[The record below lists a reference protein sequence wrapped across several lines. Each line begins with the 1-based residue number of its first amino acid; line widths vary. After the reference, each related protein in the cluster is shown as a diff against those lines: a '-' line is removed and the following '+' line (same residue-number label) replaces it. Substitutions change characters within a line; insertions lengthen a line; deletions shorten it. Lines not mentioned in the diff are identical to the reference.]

1 MFKSVFKIIAI
12 VLILINNSVF
22 SQQKTFNGDPDVA
35 FETAR
40 KMAFNGQRKQAQ
52 DTLLLLLTKYPDYHD
67 IRAFLGSTYSW
78 DGNYDGARKE
88 FKYVLQKDTDRQTTW
103 VAAINN
109 ELWSEAPFS
118 ALKMAKEALT
128 YFPKD
133 EELLLLKAKSEANS
147 RNPKE
152 ALITVDAILATNP
165 NNKKAVDYKESLLQT
180 LRFNSIGF
188 TYNIDLYNEV
198 FDPMQYYTL
207 DYGRQTKYGS
217 FIAKVNYNRRFQ
229 DNGLQFEVDLYPRI
243 MEGLYA
249 YVNFGFSSSYL
260 FPKFRFGAELY
271 KSLPHSLEVSL
282 GIRTLKF
289 SSTTNIFTGS
299 LGWYTGNSYF
309 SLRPYVTPGD
319 TGTSVSGALTYRL
332 YRSDA
337 DNYFGVSGSMGYS
350 PDDYEQFN
358 DGNTGN
364 EKVTFESQRIRFG
377 YYFTSNN
384 RKNAWGAQAGITH
397 QEISFDEGNFFWIY
411 SLGVSWDLRFK

>member
-1 MFKSVFKIIAI
+1 MLKSVFKIITI
-12 VLILINNSVF
+12 VILLLSSSIYA
-22 SQQKTFNGDPDVA
+22 QQKTFNGDPDVA

-40 KMAFNGQRKQAQ
+40 NMAFNGQRKQAQ

-78 DGNYDGARKE
+78 DGNYEGARKE

-118 ALKMAKEALT
+118 ALKMAKEALN

-133 EELLLLKAKSEANS
+133 EELLLLKARAEANS

-152 ALITVDAILATNP
+152 ALITVDALLVANP
-165 NNKKAVDYKESLLQT
+165 NNQKAVDYRDSLLQT

-188 TYNIDLYNEV
+188 TYNIDLYSEV

-217 FIAKVNYNRRFQ
+217 IIAKINYNRRFQ

-249 YVNFGFSSSYL
+249 YVNLGFSSSYL
-260 FPKFRFGAELY
+260 FPKFRVGAELY
-271 KSLPHSLEVSL
+271 KSLPHSLEASL

-289 SSTTNIFTGS
+289 STTTNIFTGS

-309 SLRPYVTPGD
+309 SLRPYITPGD
-319 TGTSVSGALTYRL
+319 TGTSISGALTYRL

-337 DNYFGVSGSMGYS
+337 DNYFGVTASMGYS

-358 DGNTGN
+358 EGNTGN
-364 EKVTFESQRIRFG
+364 EKVTFESQRIRLG

-384 RKNAWGAQAGITH
+384 RKNAWGVQAGITH
-397 QEISFDEGNFFWIY
+397 QEISFDAGNFFWIY
-411 SLGVSWDLRFK
+411 SIGVNWDFRFK

>member
-1 MFKSVFKIIAI
+1 MLKSVFKLISIII
-12 VLILINNSVF
+12 LLISSHVF

-40 KMAFNGQRKQAQ
+40 NMAFNGQRKQAQ

-78 DGNYDGARKE
+78 DGNYEGARKE
-88 FKYVLQKDTDRQTTW
+88 FKYVLQKDSDRQTTW

-109 ELWSEAPFS
+109 ELWSETPFS

-128 YFPKD
+128 YFPND
-133 EELLLLKAKSEANS
+133 EELLLLKARSEANS

-152 ALITVDAILATNP
+152 ALITVDALLERNP
-165 NNKKAVDYKESLLQT
+165 KNQKAIDYKESLLQT
-180 LRFNSIGF
+180 LRFNSVGF

-207 DYGRQTKYGS
+207 DYSRQTKYGS
-217 FIAKVNYNRRFQ
+217 IIAKVNFNRRFQ
-229 DNGLQFEVDLYPRI
+229 DNGLQFEIDLYPRI
-243 MEGLYA
+243 MEGMYA
-249 YVNFGFSSSYL
+249 YVNFGFSDSYL

-271 KSLPHSLEVSL
+271 KSLPHSLEASL
-282 GIRTLKF
+282 GIRTLKY

-299 LGWYTGNSYF
+299 VGWYTGNSYF

-319 TGTSVSGALTYRL
+319 TGTSISGSLNYRL
-332 YRSDA
+332 YRSNA
-337 DNYFGVSGSMGYS
+337 DNYFGITASMGYS

-358 DGNTGN
+358 NGNSGN
-364 EKVTFESQRIRFG
+364 EKVTFESQRFRFG
-377 YYFTSNN
+377 YYFTSENN
-384 RKNAWGAQAGITH
+384 KNAWGAQAGVTH
-397 QEISFDEGNFFWIY
+397 QEITFDAGNFFWIY

>member
-1 MFKSVFKIIAI
+1 MLKSVFKLF
-12 VLILINNSVF
+12 LIFILLISSTVF
-22 SQQKTFNGDPDVA
+22 SQQKTFHGDPDVT
-35 FETAR
+35 FEIAR
-40 KMAFNGQRKQAQ
+40 KMAFDGQRKQAQ
-52 DTLLLLLTKYPDYHD
+52 DSLTMLLNYYPNYHD
-67 IRAFLGSTYSW
+67 IRAFLASTYSW
-78 DGNYDGARKE
+78 DGNYEGARKE
-88 FKYVLQKDTDRQTTW
+88 FKYVLQKDSDRQTTW

-118 ALKMAKEALT
+118 ALKMVNEALV

-133 EELLLLKAKSEANS
+133 EELLLLKARAESNS

-152 ALITVDAILATNP
+152 ALITVDALLESNP
-165 NNKKAVDYKESLLQT
+165 NNQKAADYKEGLLQT

-188 TYNIDLYNEV
+188 TYNIDLYSEV

-207 DYGRQTKYGS
+207 DYSRETKYGS
-217 FIAKVNYNRRFQ
+217 IIAKVNFNRRFQ
-229 DNGLQFEVDLYPRI
+229 DNGFQFEVDMYPRI

-249 YVNFGFSSSYL
+249 YVNVGFSDSYL

-271 KSLPHSLEVSL
+271 KSLPHSLEASL
-282 GIRTLKF
+282 GIRTLKY

-299 LGWYTGNSYF
+299 VGWYTGNSYF

-319 TGTSVSGALTYRL
+319 TGTSISGALTYRL

-337 DNYFGVSGSMGYS
+337 DNYFGVSASLGYS

-358 DGNTGN
+358 DGTTAKD
-364 EKVTFESQRIRFG
+364 KVTFESQRIKFG
-377 YYFTSNN
+377 YYFTSDNN
-384 RKNAWGAQAGITH
+384 KNAWGAQAGITH

-411 SLGVSWDLRFK
+411 SIGVSWDLSFK